1 MRIHAE
7 NLKKMAKTKGL
18 DAARLG
24 EVVARAG
31 MKGDK
36 ATSAVNNW
44 MAGRDH
50 PRCKAADIKKLSAAL
65 GCEPAEIAKFES
77 ILYYHRG
84 SPRKANLLVQLIR
97 GKRIDVAE
105 NLLTFTTKRAA
116 VDVKRCLLSARDD
129 AERANADVTS
139 LVVHESVVDEGPMMK
154 RFQPKDRGR
163 AHRILKRMSHIRIS
177 LVSKA

>member
-1 MRIHAE
+1 MRIHADK
-7 NLKKMAKTKGL
+7 LKKMAKAKGL

-24 EVVARAG
+24 EAVARAG
-31 MKGDK
+31 MKGDN
-36 ATSAVNNW
+36 ATAAVTNW

-50 PRCKAADIKKLSAAL
+50 PRCKAGDVKKLAAAL
-65 GCEPAEIAKFES
+65 GCEVAEIAKFES

-84 SPRKANLLVQLIR
+84 SPRKADLLAELIR
-97 GKRIDVAE
+97 GKRYEVAE

-116 VDVKRCLLSARDD
+116 VDVKRCLKSAYDD

-177 LVSKA
+177 LVTEA